1 MVKKKNLTRAL
12 FVSIII
18 GTLIFSLGLFVG
30 YGLDIL
36 RIKDVSVS
44 LNEIELQTLDYI
56 TSQEFL
62 EFFGGSNCELL
73 NSRMSYISPQLFEI
87 GQTLTSYEE
96 RNIFSGNDYE
106 LLKSKYFLL
115 EIRAYI
121 LFNKLNEECGFD
133 NNIILYFYEQHQENS
148 KRQGEVLNKLVNI
161 DKATVFS
168 FDKDFEIIKF
178 LVEKYG
184 INTAPTV
191 IVNENKRFEGL
202 TFLSDLR
209 ESL

>member
-1 MVKKKNLTRAL
+1 MVRKKNLTKAF
-12 FVSIII
+12 FVSIIV
-18 GTLIFSLGLFVG
+18 GALIFSLGLFVG
-30 YGLDIL
+30 YGLDVL
-36 RIKDVSVS
+36 RIKDVSTS
-44 LNEIELQTLDYI
+44 LSEVELQTLDYI
-56 TSQEFL
+56 TSQEFI

-73 NSRMSYISPQLFEI
+73 NSRLSYISPQLFKI

-191 IVNENKRFEGL
+191 IVNENQRFEGL